1 MNPESIPA
9 DGHPARLAVGIVGA
23 GRAGT
28 ALGVALARAGHQVVA
43 ASAVSDASLR
53 RARAN
58 FPAAVITEPSQ
69 VLRRADLALLTVP
82 DDALPGLVAG
92 LAATGA
98 PLEGR
103 MLAHASGRYG
113 VSVLEPAVRQGA
125 LPLALHPVMTFT
137 GRADDVDRLRG
148 TSFGV
153 TAPEVLRPA
162 AEALVIEMGGE
173 PVFIAEEHR
182 DLYHAA
188 IAGAAN
194 HLITLVAQAMDLL
207 RTAGVAEPARLLAPL
222 LSASLD
228 NALRFGDAGLTG
240 PVARGDAATVAA
252 HVAALEAAA
261 GTAAAATRPL
271 PRRVPRRRARG
282 GRLRGHG
289 PADRGPRARGRDP
302 AARRRRTPARRA
314 RRPPVSDGPQLATT
328 RADLAAARALMP
340 GPVVLAPTM
349 GALHD
354 GHARLLG
361 AARTLAGPRGS
372 VIVSIF
378 VNPLQ
383 FGPNED
389 LDRYPRTLDADLAIC
404 AREGADLVFAPAA
417 AEMYP
422 GGPPEVTVDPG
433 PAGQRFEGEFR
444 PGFFGGVLTVVLK
457 LLHLTRPAVAV
468 FGQKD
473 AQQLALVRR
482 MVTDLNLDVV
492 IEPVPTVRDADGLAT
507 SSRNRYL
514 SAADR
519 AVALALPRALRAGQ
533 AEAGGGADAVL
544 AAARAVLRA
553 QPALA
558 VDYVA
563 LVDPG
568 TFGPAGTGPALL
580 VAAARAGTT
589 RLIDNMA
596 LVLPAEGAGDAAH
609 H

>member
-1 MNPESIPA
+1 
-9 DGHPARLAVGIVGA
+9 
-23 GRAGT
+23 
-28 ALGVALARAGHQVVA
+28 
-43 ASAVSDASLR
+43 
-53 RARAN
+53 
-58 FPAAVITEPSQ
+58 
-69 VLRRADLALLTVP
+69 
-82 DDALPGLVAG
+82 
-92 LAATGA
+92 
-98 PLEGR
+98 
-103 MLAHASGRYG
+103 
-113 VSVLEPAVRQGA
+113 
-125 LPLALHPVMTFT
+125 
-137 GRADDVDRLRG
+137 
-148 TSFGV
+148 V
-153 TAPEVLRPA
+153 T
-162 AEALVIEMGGE
+162 
-173 PVFIAEEHR
+173 
-182 DLYHAA
+182 
-188 IAGAAN
+188 
-194 HLITLVAQAMDLL
+194 
-207 RTAGVAEPARLLAPL
+207 
-222 LSASLD
+222 
-228 NALRFGDAGLTG
+228 
-240 PVARGDAATVAA
+240 
-252 HVAALEAAA
+252 
-261 GTAAAATRPL
+261 
-271 PRRVPRRRARG
+271 
-282 GRLRGHG
+282 
-289 PADRGPRARGRDP
+289 
-302 AARRRRTPARRA
+302 
-314 RRPPVSDGPQLATT
+314 DGPQLATT
-328 RADLAAARALMP
+328 RADLAAARALMQ

-354 GHARLLG
+354 GHVRLLG

-404 AREGADLVFAPAA
+404 ARERADLVFAPIA

-422 GGPPEVTVDPG
+422 GGQPEVTVDPG

-457 LLHLTRPAVAV
+457 LLNLTRPAVAV

-473 AQQLALVRR
+473 AQQFALVRR

-519 AVALALPRALRAGQ
+519 RVALALPRALRVGQ
-533 AEAGGGADAVL
+533 AEAAGGADAVL
-544 AAARAVLRA
+544 AAARGVLAA

-580 VAAARAGTT
+580 VAAARAGIT

-596 LVLPAEGAGDAAH
+596 LVLPAEGAGNAAH

>member
-1 MNPESIPA
+1 
-9 DGHPARLAVGIVGA
+9 
-23 GRAGT
+23 
-28 ALGVALARAGHQVVA
+28 
-43 ASAVSDASLR
+43 
-53 RARAN
+53 
-58 FPAAVITEPSQ
+58 
-69 VLRRADLALLTVP
+69 
-82 DDALPGLVAG
+82 
-92 LAATGA
+92 
-98 PLEGR
+98 
-103 MLAHASGRYG
+103 
-113 VSVLEPAVRQGA
+113 
-125 LPLALHPVMTFT
+125 
-137 GRADDVDRLRG
+137 
-148 TSFGV
+148 V
-153 TAPEVLRPA
+153 T
-162 AEALVIEMGGE
+162 
-173 PVFIAEEHR
+173 
-182 DLYHAA
+182 
-188 IAGAAN
+188 
-194 HLITLVAQAMDLL
+194 
-207 RTAGVAEPARLLAPL
+207 
-222 LSASLD
+222 
-228 NALRFGDAGLTG
+228 
-240 PVARGDAATVAA
+240 
-252 HVAALEAAA
+252 
-261 GTAAAATRPL
+261 
-271 PRRVPRRRARG
+271 
-282 GRLRGHG
+282 
-289 PADRGPRARGRDP
+289 
-302 AARRRRTPARRA
+302 
-314 RRPPVSDGPQLATT
+314 DGPQLATT
-328 RADLAAARALMP
+328 RADLAAARALMQ

-354 GHARLLG
+354 GHVRLLG

-404 AREGADLVFAPAA
+404 ARERADLVFAPIA

-422 GGPPEVTVDPG
+422 GGQPEVTVDPG

-457 LLHLTRPAVAV
+457 LLNLTRPAVAV

-519 AVALALPRALRAGQ
+519 RVALALPRALRAGQ
-533 AEAGGGADAVL
+533 AEAAGGADAVL
-544 AAARAVLRA
+544 AAARDVLAA

-596 LVLPAEGAGDAAH
+596 LVLPAEGAGNAAH

>member
-1 MNPESIPA
+1 MSN
-9 DGHPARLAVGIVGA
+9 
-23 GRAGT
+23 
-28 ALGVALARAGHQVVA
+28 
-43 ASAVSDASLR
+43 
-53 RARAN
+53 
-58 FPAAVITEPSQ
+58 
-69 VLRRADLALLTVP
+69 
-82 DDALPGLVAG
+82 
-92 LAATGA
+92 
-98 PLEGR
+98 
-103 MLAHASGRYG
+103 
-113 VSVLEPAVRQGA
+113 
-125 LPLALHPVMTFT
+125 
-137 GRADDVDRLRG
+137 
-148 TSFGV
+148 
-153 TAPEVLRPA
+153 
-162 AEALVIEMGGE
+162 
-173 PVFIAEEHR
+173 
-182 DLYHAA
+182 
-188 IAGAAN
+188 
-194 HLITLVAQAMDLL
+194 
-207 RTAGVAEPARLLAPL
+207 
-222 LSASLD
+222 
-228 NALRFGDAGLTG
+228 
-240 PVARGDAATVAA
+240 
-252 HVAALEAAA
+252 
-261 GTAAAATRPL
+261 
-271 PRRVPRRRARG
+271 
-282 GRLRGHG
+282 
-289 PADRGPRARGRDP
+289 
-302 AARRRRTPARRA
+302 
-314 RRPPVSDGPQLATT
+314 GPQLATT
-328 RADLAAARALMP
+328 RADLAAARALLP

-349 GALHD
+349 GALHA
-354 GHARLLG
+354 GHTRLLG

-417 AEMYP
+417 AEIYP

-457 LLHLTRPAVAV
+457 LLNLTRPALAV

-492 IEPVPTVRDADGLAT
+492 IEPVPTVRDADGLAI

-533 AEAGGGADAVL
+533 ASAARGADAVL
-544 AAARAVLRA
+544 AAARGVLAA

-558 VDYVA
+558 VDYLA

-568 TFGPAGTGPALL
+568 TFGPAETGPALL